1 VSEQVNPDEFIITRK
16 RKLYRFALFSNSPF
30 CFEADEWTKIKV
42 DTLEIGAGTG
52 LFSVALANQ
61 MPEQQFV
68 AFDVKADR
76 LQTGARKAEEE
87 NLTNIRFLR
96 GRGDLLADF
105 FAPLS
110 LEDIWITF
118 PDPFPKERSAKHRLT
133 HPRFLNIYRSLL
145 KEDGKLY
152 FKTDARDLF
161 EWSLEQFVD
170 QGWAI
175 TELSFDLHDSSL
187 SDIYKTKT
195 TYETRFINEGLP
207 IYFVSCTPPKIA
219 K

>member
-1 VSEQVNPDEFIITRK
+1 VSEQVNPDDFIISRK

-30 CFEADEWTKIKV
+30 CFEAEEWARAGDV
-42 DTLEIGAGTG
+42 NTLEIGAGTG
-52 LFSVALANQ
+52 LFSVALAEK
-61 MPEQQFV
+61 MLGRQFV

-76 LQTGARKAEEE
+76 LQTGARKAEEKT
-87 NLTNIRFLR
+87 LGNIRFLR

-105 FAPLS
+105 FTPSS
-110 LEDIWITF
+110 LENIWITF

-133 HPRFLNIYRSLL
+133 HPQFLNIYKSLL
-145 KEDGKLY
+145 KKDGKLY
-152 FKTDARDLF
+152 FKTDAHDLF

-170 QGWAI
+170 QGWTIA
-175 TELSFDLHDSSL
+175 ELSFDLHDSSL

-207 IYFVSCTPPKIA
+207 IYFVSCTPPK